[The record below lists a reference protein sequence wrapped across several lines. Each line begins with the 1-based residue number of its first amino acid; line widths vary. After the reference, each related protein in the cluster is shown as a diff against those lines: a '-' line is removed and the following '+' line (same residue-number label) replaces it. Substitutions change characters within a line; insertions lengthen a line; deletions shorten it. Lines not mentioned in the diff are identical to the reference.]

1 MISVV
6 TVSSLA
12 VGRSETG
19 AVGVVRRS
27 SIARRDRGT
36 PTPLREVDTLVVRVS
51 GRRRRRDAMRISSIA
66 SRLRGKG
73 VRDQRA
79 QGEEGARGG
88 PLKYLPN
95 FITSGKGIFDV
106 KLKHIVSKINLS
118 IASNLCLSDS
128 KACRATL
135 VKLDRMRGRLQET
148 DLRIHVDFPNERP
161 GLEGFLGKSNGV
173 GSRQDVFRFLEGVVH
188 LR

>member
-1 MISVV
+1 M
-6 TVSSLA
+6 
-12 VGRSETG
+12 
-19 AVGVVRRS
+19 
-27 SIARRDRGT
+27 
-36 PTPLREVDTLVVRVS
+36 VRVS
-51 GRRRRRDAMRISSIA
+51 GRRRQQDATRISSTA
-66 SRLRGKG
+66 LRLRERG

-79 QGEEGARGG
+79 QCEGARGG

-135 VKLDRMRGRLQET
+135 VKPDRTRGKT
-148 DLRIHVDFPNERP
+148 AGN
-161 GLEGFLGKSNGV
+161 
-173 GSRQDVFRFLEGVVH
+173 
-188 LR
+188 